1 MHTFSGQKLTSCTL
15 FLNLVHTFPEAEH
28 TFFAPFAHFQS
39 CCRIPGSARALHP
52 PALLGKQIRAFALF
66 FGIRASVGAHSVRQP
81 HARRTMQ
88 SVAARYT
95 RDPLRC
101 STGVEVTRPP
111 FRLGL
116 PKPQGANGGEDA
128 RTATARRRGWRRR
141 YAHQKEQVSAMMIC
155 MTETIANA

>member
-1 MHTFSGQKLTSCTL
+1 MHTFSGQELTSCTL

-116 PKPQGANGGEDA
+116 VCRSRRERTAARTRGRRRLGGEDGDGDMHTKKNKSA
-128 RTATARRRGWRRR
+128 R
-141 YAHQKEQVSAMMIC
+141 
-155 MTETIANA
+155 